1 MAIKPT
7 IRKAALSV
15 ADLDRH
21 RYADYALTVARGVTE
36 SDGRMM
42 ARLVAFAL
50 NADER
55 LELSAEIADTDEPS
69 LALKGWDGRYRLWI
83 EVGLPDPKRLRKA
96 ASRADEV
103 VLYLYHGRQGRTW
116 LDANRAALEGIRK
129 LRVME
134 LDPAAVKE
142 LAALADRTMDF
153 QCTVQDGR
161 AAFAH
166 SAGVVEVG
174 VERLL

>member
-7 IRKAALSV
+7 IFKAALSL

-21 RYADYALTVARGVTE
+21 HYADYALTVARGVTE
-36 SDGRMM
+36 SDERMM
-42 ARLVAFAL
+42 ARIVAFAL

-69 LALKGWDGRYRLWI
+69 LALKDYGGRCQLWI

-103 VLYLYHGRQGRTW
+103 VLYLYHGRQARIW
-116 LDANRAALEGIRK
+116 LDGNRAALEDIRK

-134 LDPAAVKE
+134 LDPLAVKE
-142 LAALADRTMDF
+142 LAALADRTMDL

-166 SAGVVEVG
+166 SGGVVEVG